1 MEILELKFS
10 MKISFEELNSRF
22 MKAEEIISKAENK
35 LTEIVQPEKQK
46 EKKKRMKKTRHSEE
60 YETALSTSMHTK

>member
-1 MEILELKFS
+1 
-10 MKISFEELNSRF
+10 

-60 YETALSTSMHTK
+60 YETVLSTSMHTK

>member
-10 MKISFEELNSRF
+10 MKISFEELNSRL

-46 EKKKRMKKTRHSEE
+46 EKKKKNEE
-60 YETALSTSMHTK
+60 N